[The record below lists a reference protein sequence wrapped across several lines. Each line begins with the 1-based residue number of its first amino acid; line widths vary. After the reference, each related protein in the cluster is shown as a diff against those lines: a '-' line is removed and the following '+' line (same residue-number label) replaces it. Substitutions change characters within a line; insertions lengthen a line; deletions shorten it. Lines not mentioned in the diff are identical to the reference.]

1 MEAPA
6 EKEIREVCTLV
17 MDTLLTKNKKYGNS
31 ALEPLNCFARTTSAL
46 DQLYVQIDH
55 KLARIARGD
64 VDREDEDVLLDLVGY
79 LVLAMIARRS
89 KKEDGS

>member
-1 MEAPA
+1 MDAPA
-6 EKEIREVCTLV
+6 EKEIKEICSLV
-17 MDTLLTKNKKYGNS
+17 ESTLLEKNKKYGNS
-31 ALEPLNCFARTTSAL
+31 ALQPLNCFARTTNAL

-64 VDREDEDVLLDLVGY
+64 VNREDEDVLLDLVGY

-89 KKEDGS
+89 KDAT

>member
-1 MEAPA
+1 MNAPA
-6 EKEIREVCTLV
+6 EKEIKQICSLVEKTLV
-17 MDTLLTKNKKYGNS
+17 SKNKKYGNS

-64 VDREDEDVLLDLVGY
+64 VNREDEDVLLDLVGY
-79 LVLAMIARRS
+79 LVLAMIARR
-89 KKEDGS
+89 KK